1 MRVVCKMG
9 RKVLDAAGAMVKP
22 GVTTEEIDI
31 EVHRMC
37 MEMNA
42 YPSPLNYNYFPKSK
56 YFLRLTLA
64 NMCQNFIQI
73 GEVVFNSLCL
83 LAI

>member
-1 MRVVCKMG
+1 MG

-42 YPSPLNYNYFPKSK
+42 YPSPLNYNYFPKSCCTFVFF
-56 YFLRLTLA
+56 FLYSHFL
-64 NMCQNFIQI
+64 FIYLFLFLFFFCI
-73 GEVVFNSLCL
+73 VL
-83 LAI
+83 